1 MKKTNLYF
9 WIIVFLLVSAS
20 FYSRTLAHTEQ
31 VPPAKKFS
39 QFPKRI
45 GIWQGKEYSFDAVV
59 LEKLGA
65 DDVLNRAYRNPQGEI
80 IWLYIGYYRSQ
91 TRGDQIHSPLHCYPG
106 SGWTPVSR
114 EVVPVPLKDR
124 EIQVNR
130 MIIQNGEEKRMV
142 AYWYQVQ
149 NEAVANE
156 YMQRLR
162 LVVNAFRKN
171 RTDGSMIRVSRNLQN
186 ETPEKCWKT
195 MSEFIK
201 QAYPLFMEFLPQ

>member
-1 MKKTNLYF
+1 MKKANLYF
-9 WIIVFLLVSAS
+9 WIIILMLVSTS
-20 FYSRTLAHTEQ
+20 FYSRILAHTEQ
-31 VPPAKKFS
+31 VPPAKNLS
-39 QFPKRI
+39 QFPESI

-65 DDVLNRAYRNPQGEI
+65 DDILNRAYRNPQGEI
-80 IWLYIGYYRSQ
+80 TWLYIGYYRSQ

-106 SGWTPVSR
+106 SGWNPVSS
-114 EVVPVPLKDR
+114 EVVPVSLKDR
-124 EIQVNR
+124 EIRVNR
-130 MIIQNGEEKRMV
+130 MIIQNGDEKRMV

-171 RTDGSMIRVSRNLQN
+171 RTDGSMIRVSRSLQAEN
-186 ETPEKCWKT
+186 HEECWRE
-195 MSEFIK
+195 MVGFV
-201 QAYPLFMEFLPQ
+201 QNAYPLILDFLPQ